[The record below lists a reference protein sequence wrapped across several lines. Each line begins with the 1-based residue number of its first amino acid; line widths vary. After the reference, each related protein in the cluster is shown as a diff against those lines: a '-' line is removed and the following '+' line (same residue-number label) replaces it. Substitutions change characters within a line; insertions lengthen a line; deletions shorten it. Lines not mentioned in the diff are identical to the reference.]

1 MHRTYGPHRTMP
13 RRALLSATS
22 DQIQAFTLFATFELG
37 ESRKHTVAVTGE
49 FPFGMPF
56 AEVHD
61 DMLSYACT
69 VTRADLGDDA
79 AGMLLHADSGPMEG
93 TFNDI
98 LRERG

>member
-1 MHRTYGPHRTMP
+1 MRLTYGTPRTMP
-13 RRALLSATS
+13 RAALLFAST

-56 AEVHD
+56 AEMHD
-61 DMLSYACT
+61 DMLSYACA
-69 VTRADLGDDA
+69 VTRADVGEDA
-79 AGMLLHADSGPMEG
+79 FGMLLAADSGPLEG
-93 TFNDI
+93 SFEDI